1 MGVTLQFIPHL
12 EIENLS
18 SLGRIRRILNCVKE
32 NKIVLL
38 EGRLKK
44 EEETELIKTTME
56 EINKE
61 FKGIELAIVYPE
73 SKNLALFKKIK
84 HKFITAILRDRQGL
98 TIVGPASI
106 VKEIKRDPNKIQLF
120 IKNIKQKKKTKN
132 KKNKTVVLCLINV

>member
-120 IKNIKQKKKTKN
+120 TKDIKPKKKTKN